1 MRILF
6 RTVMVTMFTMIA
18 SVAMAQQDYRIRSG
32 DTLSIEVLEDQNLNR
47 SAVVLPD
54 GRFSFPLAGT
64 LTAGGQTVAQVQAA
78 IVEAIGSNFN
88 TPPNVFVAVQ
98 PAPRQPAAPSA
109 PAVVPTVDIYMLGEV
124 ATPGLRQVRPGTTF
138 LQALSQ
144 TGGLSR
150 FAALKRIQLRR
161 TDPRTGQQQVV
172 VINYKALTNGAVL
185 SQDFPLQDGDVI
197 LVPERRLFE

>member
-6 RTVMVTMFTMIA
+6 RTVMATIFAMIA
-18 SVAMAQQDYRIRSG
+18 SVAMAQQEYRIQSG
-32 DTLSIEVLEDQNLNR
+32 DTLTIEVLEDQTLNR
-47 SAVVLPD
+47 SAIVLPD

-64 LTAGGQTVAQVQAA
+64 LTARNQTVAQVQAA
-78 IVEAIGSNFN
+78 IVQAIGSNFN

-98 PAPRQPAAPSA
+98 PAPRQPVVPSA
-109 PAVVPTVDIYMLGEV
+109 PAAIPTVDIYMLGEV

-144 TGGLSR
+144 SGGLSR

-161 TDPRTGQQQVV
+161 TDPTTGRQQVV